1 VGVSAPP
8 GSHAFPKSRCR
19 PPNPLSLCSSLP
31 IMHISELNYVC
42 AKFGEE
48 VLRTG
53 NCKSEVNADLRRQ
66 RCSQTVGISK
76 DELFQFGML
85 P

>member
-1 VGVSAPP
+1 
-8 GSHAFPKSRCR
+8 
-19 PPNPLSLCSSLP
+19 
-31 IMHISELNYVC
+31 MHISELNYVC